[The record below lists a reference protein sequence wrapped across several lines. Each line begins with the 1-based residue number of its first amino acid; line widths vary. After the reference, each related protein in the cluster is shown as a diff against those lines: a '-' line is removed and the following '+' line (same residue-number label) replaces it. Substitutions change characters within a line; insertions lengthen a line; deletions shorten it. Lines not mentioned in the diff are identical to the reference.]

1 MEVARYFM
9 YKGRVAIYALLAL
22 ALSFVLSVPA
32 GAEHRFSFVLPIWLQ
47 LLFARTLD
55 DFFDYEKDD
64 GRSRYGLEREA
75 LRKLCVVTGLVFAGR
90 NLLLYGGGGFWS
102 LGIVLWL
109 VLEETFAPLQNGA
122 AVISAAYY
130 LGRVRPIREFGR
142 KEFAFFAGLF
152 VLSLLFGVW
161 KRKRRNDL

>member
-1 MEVARYFM
+1 M
-9 YKGRVAIYALLAL
+9 YKGRVALYALLSFV
-22 ALSFVLSVPA
+22 LSFALSVPA
-32 GAEHRFSFVLPIWLQ
+32 GAEHRLSFVFPIWLQ

-64 GRSRYGLEREA
+64 GRLRYGLEREEMK
-75 LRKLCVVTGLVFAGR
+75 RLCVLTGLIYAGG

-102 LGIVLWL
+102 LGIVFWL
-109 VLEETFAPLQNGA
+109 VLEEKFAPLQNGA

-142 KEFAFFAGLF
+142 KELAFFAGLL
-152 VLSLLFGVW
+152 VLSLLFGIW